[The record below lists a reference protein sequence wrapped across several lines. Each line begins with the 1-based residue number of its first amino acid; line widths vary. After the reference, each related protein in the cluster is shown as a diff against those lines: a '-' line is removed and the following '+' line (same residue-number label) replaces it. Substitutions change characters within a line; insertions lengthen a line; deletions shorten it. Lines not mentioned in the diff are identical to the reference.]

1 MWPSGLLRVL
11 IVFACLAVASPGFA
25 VATSSHVP
33 NGSAS
38 VPGLSP
44 TSAPT
49 TTQPFFPNIRVTDG
63 TSGFTD
69 QVEPTMAVNRSG
81 TIFVG
86 WKETDG
92 ATAAGIRVGASYS
105 TSQGATW
112 APNILMNQT
121 HPNQGRCNSDPWMA
135 LAPNDRVQYAYLEYT
150 CGSFPPAGLNIANT
164 SDGGSW
170 SNARYMPGGGG
181 LTDKDSITVDPFGR
195 IYAAW
200 DEGNEMMVSWSD
212 DGGAHWAPFKFPAD
226 VCCAV
231 LGAIIQTSSNGTVYL
246 TWWDFNSDNI
256 FFDWSWDRGMTWHND
271 VRVNSVSG
279 SAIATGT
286 WSLPMPAM
294 GVDPN
299 SGALYNIW
307 TDSRSGSMDIM
318 IAASTNGGQSWGTNV
333 RVNDVTTG
341 DQRMPDLAIDSAGTV
356 HAAWIDDRT
365 GNHNIFYS
373 NSTNG
378 GQTWSTNL
386 RVTDEETS
394 SSLVRPGDYF
404 AIEAGPE
411 NQAYVV
417 WTDGRTSDGSDYEIY
432 FAGNPG
438 FPVATLTA
446 STNPAGLKV
455 QIDGTTYTSPAQKV
469 VLLGSTHSVSLPD
482 PQASGSTSRYIWTSW
497 SDGGARTH
505 TVTLDTDLSLVATFK
520 KQFQAKFAI
529 SPTGPPSPSI
539 LVDNASY
546 LGPTTLWWDQGSA
559 HWLEAPSP
567 QLIAPDSR
575 FAFVSWSDSGARAHG
590 VTANAAVDVTAT
602 FQPER
607 TLLVQ
612 TDPEGL
618 EFSLDSGAPQ
628 AGPATFWLPL
638 GSNHT
643 IAVDTLQSG
652 APGVRY
658 RYLEWS
664 DHGGPS
670 HSITISA
677 GMALTARFKTEFYL
691 SVDPPDPLSTG
702 QGWYLSGSTAYAT
715 VTNPIQSVGPGER
728 LAFQG
733 WGGDATGTSAT
744 SDPILMNGSKTAT
757 ALFGTE
763 YYLDVQSAY
772 GTVTGG
778 GWYASG
784 NTAYATAPG
793 TVSISSGSRRAF
805 NGWSGDASG
814 SGTTSA
820 PILMNGPKVAI
831 ASWKLQYNLRIDTA
845 YGTALTAG
853 WYDAGTQTTA
863 RLDVGTISL
872 GNGAR
877 ALFQGWFGDASG
889 TDSSGSS
896 AITMDRAQL
905 VVAVWQVQ
913 YYLTV
918 ETAFGSASG
927 SGWYAA
933 GSFGLASVNSSIIS
947 VSGTERQAFA
957 GWSGDAT
964 GSSGALSNPIAMDGP
979 KTAHATWKVEYLV
992 RIDSDIQ
999 VQIDGGGWYPAGT
1012 QATLRAPQ
1020 EVAYGGQT
1028 YRFSGWTGDATSSAT
1043 EVSVPVNSPLVVH
1056 ANWATVGILGSPT
1069 VTYSLIVVIVVIAI
1083 VIALVVA
1090 RSRRRR
1096 E

>member
-1 MWPSGLLRVL
+1 
-11 IVFACLAVASPGFA
+11 
-25 VATSSHVP
+25 
-33 NGSAS
+33 
-38 VPGLSP
+38 
-44 TSAPT
+44 
-49 TTQPFFPNIRVTDG
+49 
-63 TSGFTD
+63 
-69 QVEPTMAVNRSG
+69 
-81 TIFVG
+81 
-86 WKETDG
+86 
-92 ATAAGIRVGASYS
+92 
-105 TSQGATW
+105 
-112 APNILMNQT
+112 
-121 HPNQGRCNSDPWMA
+121 
-135 LAPNDRVQYAYLEYT
+135 
-150 CGSFPPAGLNIANT
+150 
-164 SDGGSW
+164 
-170 SNARYMPGGGG
+170 
-181 LTDKDSITVDPFGR
+181 
-195 IYAAW
+195 
-200 DEGNEMMVSWSD
+200 
-212 DGGAHWAPFKFPAD
+212 
-226 VCCAV
+226 
-231 LGAIIQTSSNGTVYL
+231 
-246 TWWDFNSDNI
+246 
-256 FFDWSWDRGMTWHND
+256 
-271 VRVNSVSG
+271 
-279 SAIATGT
+279 
-286 WSLPMPAM
+286 
-294 GVDPN
+294 
-299 SGALYNIW
+299 
-307 TDSRSGSMDIM
+307 
-318 IAASTNGGQSWGTNV
+318 
-333 RVNDVTTG
+333 
-341 DQRMPDLAIDSAGTV
+341 
-356 HAAWIDDRT
+356 
-365 GNHNIFYS
+365 
-373 NSTNG
+373 
-378 GQTWSTNL
+378 
-386 RVTDEETS
+386 
-394 SSLVRPGDYF
+394 
-404 AIEAGPE
+404 
-411 NQAYVV
+411 
-417 WTDGRTSDGSDYEIY
+417 
-432 FAGNPG
+432 
-438 FPVATLTA
+438 
-446 STNPAGLKV
+446 
-455 QIDGTTYTSPAQKV
+455 
-469 VLLGSTHSVSLPD
+469 
-482 PQASGSTSRYIWTSW
+482 
-497 SDGGARTH
+497 
-505 TVTLDTDLSLVATFK
+505 
-520 KQFQAKFAI
+520 
-529 SPTGPPSPSI
+529 
-539 LVDNASY
+539 
-546 LGPTTLWWDQGSA
+546 
-559 HWLEAPSP
+559 
-567 QLIAPDSR
+567 
-575 FAFVSWSDSGARAHG
+575 
-590 VTANAAVDVTAT
+590 
-602 FQPER
+602 
-607 TLLVQ
+607 
-612 TDPEGL
+612 
-618 EFSLDSGAPQ
+618 
-628 AGPATFWLPL
+628 
-638 GSNHT
+638 
-643 IAVDTLQSG
+643 
-652 APGVRY
+652 
-658 RYLEWS
+658 
-664 DHGGPS
+664 
-670 HSITISA
+670 
-677 GMALTARFKTEFYL
+677 MALTARFKTEFYL

-702 QGWYLSGSTAYAT
+702 QGWYLSGSMAYAT
-715 VTNPIQSVGPGER
+715 VANPIQSVGPGER

-733 WGGDATGTSAT
+733 WSGDATGTGT
-744 SDPILMNGSKTAT
+744 KSDPILMDGPKTAI

-793 TVSISSGSRRAF
+793 TVPVSSGSRQAF

-896 AITMDRAQL
+896 AITMDRAHL

-1028 YRFSGWTGDATSSAT
+1028 YRFSGWTGGVSSSAT
-1043 EVSVPVNSPLVVH
+1043 EVFVTVNGPLVVH